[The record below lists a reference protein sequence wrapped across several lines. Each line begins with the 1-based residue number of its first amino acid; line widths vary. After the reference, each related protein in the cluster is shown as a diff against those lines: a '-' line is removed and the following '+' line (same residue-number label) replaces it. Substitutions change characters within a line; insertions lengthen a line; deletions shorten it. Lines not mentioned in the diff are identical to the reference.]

1 MAKAIAETLS
11 DSLSP
16 KQAVLS
22 SIKPTT
28 EMIKD
33 VMPKV
38 NVMMKPTSVTTAI
51 KQNSV
56 NAIGK

>member
-11 DSLSP
+11 NSLSS
-16 KQAVLS
+16 KQTVLS

-38 NVMMKPTSVTTAI
+38 DVMMKPISVTTAI

>member
-11 DSLSP
+11 NSLSP
-16 KQAVLS
+16 KQTVLS

-38 NVMMKPTSVTTAI
+38 DVMMKPISVTTAI